1 MAIQPPSDIVLE
13 VTRAVEPSRYQA
25 ALQRL
30 KSMPASAAGVD
41 FADTFDAV
49 RPPVLGSTHD
59 VEGALTAMRSRAAS
73 VRRSDGDPYRKFEAF
88 VLQNFIE
95 AMLPENGE
103 VVFGTGTAGKIW
115 KSMLAEKMGEQVA
128 VSGGIGIAEMLRT
141 ATERSQ
147 QAKQQFAHNDGKGVA
162 SPLPTAGKGEENR
175 A

>member
-25 ALQRL
+25 ALERL
-30 KSMPASAAGVD
+30 KNMPANQAGVD

-49 RPPVLGSTHD
+49 RRPVLGSTHD
-59 VEGALTAMRSRAAS
+59 IEGALTAMRSRAAS
-73 VRRSDGDPYRKFEAF
+73 VRPREGDPYRKFEAF

-128 VSGGIGIAEMLRT
+128 AAGGIGIAEMLRT
-141 ATERSQ
+141 STERSLKARQ
-147 QAKQQFAHNDGKGVA
+147 QVADSDGKGA
-162 SPLPTAGKGEENR
+162 SPIGGTGEENR